1 MAEFSSIQ
9 ITSKE
14 KTWSTKPEI
23 QNSWSIHL
31 SQLHRHLPPHQP
43 LLPTY
48 TMVLGLRS
56 EILESPTG
64 PPPFA
69 SGAFLFVFG
78 VSAEGAQA
86 QLVKTE
92 EVQGLQ
98 VLYYI

>member
-1 MAEFSSIQ
+1 
-9 ITSKE
+9 
-14 KTWSTKPEI
+14 
-23 QNSWSIHL
+23 
-31 SQLHRHLPPHQP
+31 
-43 LLPTY
+43 
-48 TMVLGLRS
+48 MVLGLRS

-98 VLYYI
+98 VLYYIWHDISMQLHGNLKVMV